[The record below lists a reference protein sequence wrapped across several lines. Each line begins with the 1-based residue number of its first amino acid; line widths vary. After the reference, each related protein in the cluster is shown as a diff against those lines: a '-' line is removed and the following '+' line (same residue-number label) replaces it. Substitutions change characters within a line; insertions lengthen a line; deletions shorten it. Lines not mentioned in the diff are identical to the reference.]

1 VFTGFR
7 PRYLLIKRSDST
19 GSWNIL
25 DTVRDTYNLAIKGLY
40 TDLSDAEDTSRL
52 FDILSNGFKIRSST
66 VANLSS
72 GTYIYA
78 AFAES
83 PFKYSLAR

>member
-1 VFTGFR
+1 MIKRTDSTDSWVIEDSSRDPYNVDTK
-7 PRYLLIKRSDST
+7 YLLADSSGAEST
-19 GSWNIL
+19 ASPSEL
-25 DTVRDTYNLAIKGLY
+25 RDL
-40 TDLSDAEDTSRL
+40 
-52 FDILSNGFKIRSST
+52 LSNGFKIRST
-66 VANLSS
+66 NQNTNG